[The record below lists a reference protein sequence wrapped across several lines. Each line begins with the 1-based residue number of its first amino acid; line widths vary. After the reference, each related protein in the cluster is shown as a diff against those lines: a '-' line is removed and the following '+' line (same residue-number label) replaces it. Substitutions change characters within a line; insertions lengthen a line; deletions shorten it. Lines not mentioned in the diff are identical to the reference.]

1 MAISKRAQQNH
12 DELFPGHVSTLK
24 VSDPELIEYFD
35 NFAFDEVLRHGFVL
49 YDALYRW
56 CRELK
61 GETHSWPPKM
71 TA

>member
-1 MAISKRAQQNH
+1 LLAISLGLRSSFE
-12 DELFPGHVSTLK
+12 DDL
-24 VSDPELIEYFD
+24 
-35 NFAFDEVLRHGFVL
+35 EVLRHGFVL